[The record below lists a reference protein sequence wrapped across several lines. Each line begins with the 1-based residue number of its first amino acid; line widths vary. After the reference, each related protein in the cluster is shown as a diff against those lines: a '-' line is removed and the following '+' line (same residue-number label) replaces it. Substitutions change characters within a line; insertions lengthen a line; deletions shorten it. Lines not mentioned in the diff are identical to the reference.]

1 MSCPYCTYCTYCTDC
16 PGRCVYQRCPFDP
29 QFAREPDLL
38 PASLTPIPTRWGLVL
53 LVVWAVGMAIIA
65 VKFA

>member
-1 MSCPYCTYCTYCTDC
+1 MSCLHCDSC
-16 PGRCVYQRCPFDP
+16 PARCSYGKCPLSDIAFT
-29 QFAREPDLL
+29 RESDLL
-38 PASLTPIPTRWGLVL
+38 PAPLTPIPTRWGLVL